1 MNTTAQVVLLCSH
14 PARAAAW
21 QQQIDQQKRHQVAA
35 IGRNATEG
43 VTLVAQVDPDAVVC
57 ELKIG
62 DGRAIDLV
70 RALRRGTSHAGTM
83 ILIIA
88 PSADHPE
95 LLECLRHGA
104 DSYFVD
110 NGPGPTLDS
119 RIFEMLQGE
128 AKMSP
133 EIARQVLDHF
143 RREGPAMH
151 GGRRSMEEML
161 NPLLL
166 SALERVVLM
175 RLSQGQSVPDIAA
188 AERLSMH
195 QIAKCIRGLY
205 RKMAWDLR
213 AGGLALELV

>member
-1 MNTTAQVVLLCSH
+1 MNPSAQIVLLSSD

-21 QQQIDQQKRHQVAA
+21 RSQIDAQSRHQVAA
-35 IGRNATEG
+35 VGQSATEAMAL
-43 VTLVAQVDPDAVVC
+43 VTQIDPDAVVC
-57 ELKIG
+57 ELKLH

-70 RALRRGTSHAGTM
+70 RALRRGSRNAGTM

-88 PSADHPE
+88 PSADHAE

-104 DSYFVD
+104 DSYYVD
-110 NGPGPTLDS
+110 NGPGPTLDG

-133 EIARQVLDHF
+133 EIARNVLDHF
-143 RREGPAMH
+143 RREGPSPH

-161 NPLLL
+161 NPLLM
-166 SALERVVLM
+166 SALERVILM
-175 RLSQGQSVPDIAA
+175 RLSQGQSVPEIAT

-213 AGGLALELV
+213 AGGLALELA

>member
-1 MNTTAQVVLLCSH
+1 MNPSAQIVLLCSD
-14 PARAAAW
+14 ATRAAAW
-21 QQQIDQQKRHQVAA
+21 RTQIDTQQRHQVAA
-35 IGRNATEG
+35 VGQSAPEAMA
-43 VTLVAQVDPDAVVC
+43 LVSQIDPDAVVC
-57 ELKIG
+57 ELKLH

-70 RALRRGTSHAGTM
+70 RALRRGSRNAGTM
-83 ILIIA
+83 ILVIA

-104 DSYFVD
+104 DSYYVD
-110 NGPGPTLDS
+110 NGPGPTLDG

-133 EIARQVLDHF
+133 EIARKVLDHF
-143 RREGPAMH
+143 RREGPAAH

-161 NPLLL
+161 NPLLM
-166 SALERVVLM
+166 SALERVILM
-175 RLSQGQSVPDIAA
+175 RLSQGQSVPEIAE

-213 AGGLALELV
+213 AGDLALELA

>member
-1 MNTTAQVVLLCSH
+1 MNPSAQIVLLCSDA
-14 PARAAAW
+14 PRAAAW
-21 QQQIDQQKRHQVAA
+21 RAQIDAQQRHQVAA
-35 IGRNATEG
+35 VGQSATEAMA
-43 VTLVAQVDPDAVVC
+43 LVSQIDPDAVVC
-57 ELKIG
+57 ELKLF

-70 RALRRGTSHAGTM
+70 RALRRGSRNAGTM

-110 NGPGPTLDS
+110 NGPGPTLDG

-133 EIARQVLDHF
+133 EIARKVLDHF
-143 RREGPAMH
+143 RREGPAAN
-151 GGRRSMEEML
+151 GARRSMEELL
-161 NPLLL
+161 NPLLM
-166 SALERVVLM
+166 SALERVILM
-175 RLSQGQSVPDIAA
+175 RLSQGQSVPEIAS

-213 AGGLALELV
+213 AGGLALELA